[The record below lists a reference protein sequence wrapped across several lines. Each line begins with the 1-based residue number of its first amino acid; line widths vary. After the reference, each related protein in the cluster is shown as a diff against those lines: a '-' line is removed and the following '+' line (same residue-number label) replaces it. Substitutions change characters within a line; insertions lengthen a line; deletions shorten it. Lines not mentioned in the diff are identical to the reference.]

1 MKVST
6 RRLSRSHWLAM
17 PLNSGPYRKWLVDK
31 GSLTRRLQ
39 NVSSNFA
46 VHPVIAGRHKP
57 LPDESEMLGLQP
69 RQRTLIRE
77 VYLFCNHEPV
87 VFAHSVLPYKSLRGA
102 WARLGKLG
110 SKPLGA
116 MLFSNPGV
124 SRTRLEFKKLSRQH
138 PLHRRAV
145 ADLEIESGELWA
157 RRSVFFLKNSSILVT
172 EIFLPQVTS
181 L

>member
-6 RRLSRSHWLAM
+6 RRLSRSHWLVI
-17 PLNSGPYRKWLVDK
+17 PLNSGPCSKWLVDK

-39 NVSSNFA
+39 NASSNFA
-46 VHPVIAGRHKP
+46 VRPVFSCRHKP
-57 LPDESEMLGLQP
+57 LPDESEMLGLQS
-69 RQRTLIRE
+69 RQRALIRE
-77 VYLFCNHEPV
+77 VYLLCNHEPV
-87 VFAHSVLPYKSLRGA
+87 VFAHSVLPYKSLRGV

-110 SKPLGA
+110 NKPLGA
-116 MLFSNPGV
+116 MLFSNPRV
-124 SRTRLEFKKLSRQH
+124 SRTPLEFKKLSCQH
-138 PLHRRAV
+138 PLYRRA
-145 ADLEIESGELWA
+145 AANLEIDSGELWA